1 MALANLAVLR
11 QPQVCGPRSGL
22 RGGMIG
28 PWSGVRWSS
37 HSTGHCQAV
46 LSQVCFALPS
56 HRVIHTSQF
65 LFTKKRRPGEHSIAS
80 ALRGL

>member
-22 RGGMIG
+22 RGGMSGHGVGSGG
-28 PWSGVRWSS
+28 PGS

-46 LSQVCFALPS
+46 LSWLQA
-56 HRVIHTSQF
+56 SQ
-65 LFTKKRRPGEHSIAS
+65 G
-80 ALRGL
+80 RGYAMLSWSSFHGK